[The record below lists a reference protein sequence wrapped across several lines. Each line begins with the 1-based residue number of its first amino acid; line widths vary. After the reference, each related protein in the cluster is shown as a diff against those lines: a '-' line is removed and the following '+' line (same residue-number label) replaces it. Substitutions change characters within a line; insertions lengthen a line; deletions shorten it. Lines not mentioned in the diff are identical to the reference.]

1 MKLFGSLTK
10 LVSLVFQKSSATVTV
25 QPTQTTGDAVINIP
39 DLASTTDV
47 LAVTTLAQSL
57 ANKTLLTAST
67 QIADSATNPKAIKF
81 STASATANKTNTI
94 TSAHTGDVTTT
105 LPAAGGTL
113 ATLAGSEVLT
123 NKTLDSDLVDTFLAF
138 NHESAPA
145 SASAGTLR
153 VFAKSDNSLY
163 TIDPNGVESQVGSG
177 SGQGE
182 KNYITNGSAKSAI
195 TGWNSVGDLDVAR
208 TTTAAELPRE
218 YTTASGIKITA
229 DSNTQSVADYI
240 YYDFSLDDVDLNKNL
255 KITWAQKMTGTYASE
270 DLAVVITSQADR
282 TTALHTPVTTL
293 IPNMDGVFTT
303 SFYAGS
309 TATLS
314 LVIRATK
321 DMATDGGLVIS
332 DVVVGP
338 GSITTGAV
346 VEEWKSYTPTLGG
359 TTTNGTV
366 SYTTQSGR
374 YRRVGSSMEIQ
385 GQITVNVVT
394 SAPTGFLTWSLP
406 TGHTLVNPGVTTLVG
421 DASAQISTTVGD
433 AAVQS
438 NGSVIYLTTPAG
450 GATET
455 LVNSSVIRINVT
467 VPIAEWAGSGTV
479 NLAQNDV
486 EYLASTSFSSAAIVY
501 GPAGAVLP
509 TTTPSGTY
517 EEVSLGA
524 NPFQS
529 TVQQGDFF
537 VVEIQRYAG
546 GAWLPL
552 NAASGAEPLR
562 YDGTNFIG
570 LGVYVSSGN
579 IMLMRGKYAVGTTS
593 TWSASLIAN
602 TRYRVRKTSAGAA
615 VGFGQVAENSAG
627 LFPAYNTNLDNA
639 TATRLGLKQY
649 LHGAT
654 YNGGSAPTITYYS
667 GGGSL
672 SSVERGRFVPKQLQD
687 GTWVLDFNIAVTF
700 SSATRTGAE
709 ISINGAVA
717 KNTANFFQAVYSFVG
732 SSLTV
737 GGSYV
742 TPNTGRIAIGHASGT
757 STTYF
762 WSGSIELESKPTWAY

>member
-1 MKLFGSLTK
+1 MNIYGKVKTFLSFVAK
-10 LVSLVFQKSSATVTV
+10 WQSSA
-25 QPTQTTGDAVINIP
+25 PTAATSESIYY
-39 DLASTTDV
+39 
-47 LAVTTLAQSL
+47 
-57 ANKTLLTAST
+57 
-67 QIADSATNPKAIKF
+67 ADSAGKPKVVIDGSPDTEHHLAK
-81 STASATANKTNTI
+81 SQASGHEI
-94 TSAHTGDVTTT
+94 TLTTT
-105 LPAAGGTL
+105 NITAITLPTSGTV
-113 ATLAGSEVLT
+113 ATLAGSEQLT
-123 NKTLDSDLVDTFLAF
+123 NKTLQEDLVDNFLAF

-145 SASAGTLR
+145 SASAGTIR

-229 DSNTQSVADYI
+229 DSTTQSVADYI

-552 NAASGAEPLR
+552 SAASGAEPLR

-615 VGFGQVAENSAG
+615 VGFGEVVPGTSAG
-627 LFPAYNTNLDNA
+627 LVSMN
-639 TATRLGLKQY
+639 GLKGNTTGNAI
-649 LHGAT
+649 GAG
-654 YNGGSAPTITYYS
+654 YVGEILVSAVNDVNVPASGTRGDLATI
-667 GGGSL
+667 SL
-672 SSVERGRFVPKQLQD
+672 TA
-687 GTWVLDFNIAVTF
+687 GTWEVTASAVFNRNASTFSTTFLLIAVTTASGN
-700 SSATRTGAE
+700 SSVGE
-709 ISINGAVA
+709 ISGYNSSFQDSAIPSSFNRFPLYIAPLRVTCDGTNITVA
-717 KNTANFFQAVYSFVG
+717 GT
-732 SSLTV
+732 T
-737 GGSYV
+737 
-742 TPNTGRIAIGHASGT
+742 TSGT
-757 STTYF
+757 TLRLKGFASAY
-762 WSGSIELESKPTWAY
+762 SGATPQVNGVFKAVRMA